1 MKSFKPVVLRPR
13 ALLDVDEALAFYL
26 SEANERVAIGFI
38 DALENVYSLIGE
50 QPAAGSP
57 RYAHR
62 LDLPDLRSWPLKRY
76 PYVLFYIEC
85 PDRLDVWRVLHAASD
100 VPAWMAETPRS

>member
-1 MKSFKPVVLRPR
+1 VRSTKSVVLRPR

-26 SEANERVAIGFI
+26 SEASEQVALGFI
-38 DALENVYSLIGE
+38 GALEDAYRLIGE
-50 QPAAGSP
+50 QPAVGSL

-76 PYVLFYIEC
+76 PYVLFYVER
-85 PDRLDVWRVLHAASD
+85 PDDLDVWRLLHAASD
-100 VPAWMAETPRS
+100 VPAWLAETSIP